1 MRKFRWLICLL
12 LLGLVL
18 APLAGC
24 APAENPDDGA
34 APDVQPD
41 PAGETPEEPEAGEEP
56 ELVDEGDL
64 PEGPEVQTDTGT
76 YTGQVDSHSIEIR
89 ISGVQDESAAYR
101 VFSILELGDAF
112 GELELTEG
120 TEVKFEY
127 YEPQEGQPV
136 LVTLVPL
143 GL

>member
-1 MRKFRWLICLL
+1 MRKLKWLMFLL
-12 LLGLVL
+12 ILGLVL

-24 APAENPDDGA
+24 APAGTPEEGA
-34 APDVQPD
+34 IPDVQPD
-41 PAGETPEEPEAGEEP
+41 PAGETPEEETGDVP
-56 ELVDEGDL
+56 ELSDEGDL
-64 PEGPEVQTDTGT
+64 PEGPEVLTDTGT

-112 GELELTEG
+112 EELELTEG
-120 TEVKFEY
+120 MEVKFEY
-127 YEPQEGQPV
+127 YEPGEGQPV
-136 LVTLVPL
+136 LVTLVPM